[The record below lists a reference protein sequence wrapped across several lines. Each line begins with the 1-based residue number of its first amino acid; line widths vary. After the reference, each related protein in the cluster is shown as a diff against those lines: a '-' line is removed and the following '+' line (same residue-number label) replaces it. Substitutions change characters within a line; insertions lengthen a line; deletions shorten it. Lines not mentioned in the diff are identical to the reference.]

1 MDAISA
7 LTKYKIIEKIGEG
20 GMGVVY
26 KAEDLAL
33 LRTVAIKT
41 ISKQGQRSLGA
52 ETRFVRE
59 ARAASSINHPNI
71 VTVYEIGETDEYAYI
86 VMEYVE
92 GESLRQ
98 LIARRALQGAAVLDI
113 ALQICDALAEAH
125 RQGVIHRDI
134 KPENI
139 VRTERG
145 RVKLLDFGLAK
156 AIERS
161 MPDDSGRTVA
171 ENLTESGVVMGTLSY
186 MSPEQLRG
194 QPLDPRTDMFSFG
207 IVLCEMITGK
217 LPFSGAN
224 SFEVA
229 ASILKEEPSE
239 IKEVPEGLN
248 RGIIALVGRLLEKDR
263 AKRYASFDVVKQ
275 ALESLRDNLGEL
287 TMELPPSQRSD
298 RTSQAQ
304 SAQSRTKSPP
314 TVLVLPL
321 ETVGSEE
328 GGSFLGVGLAHAIT
342 TDLAKIGG
350 LSVLSKAAG
359 AGRIDV
365 AGHGAREL
373 AHELGATILLEGEIL
388 RAGAMIGVMAR
399 LTDAETGHVIWG
411 EQFRGD
417 AGDLFSM
424 QDAVCEGV
432 AEALKLS
439 ISSEVRDQIARP
451 ATRNM
456 DAFEFY
462 SKGRAFLERREVKEN
477 IDFAVQMFEE
487 ALKLDR
493 DFALAQAG
501 LGEAFWHKYEATHEG
516 TWVDRAISASNS
528 ALVLDPNQAQ
538 VHISLGIIYH
548 GTGKI
553 ERAIEEFERA
563 IQLQPMSDAAHRWL
577 GRCYTQEGEMERA
590 INYFQKAIHLRPGYW
605 ENYSRL
611 GSCYY
616 TFGRYLDATEQ
627 FRRMITIQPDNYLG
641 YDNLGAMYIYL
652 GNYEEA
658 VAMHRRAIAIY
669 PNHRSSSNLGT
680 AYFYLGRYEEAIAAY
695 NTAIG
700 LNPRD
705 DLYYGNL
712 GDAYLRVGR
721 EQDAHAQFQV
731 ASDLLKEHLRISQ
744 DNAQLLGRLAICQ
757 AKLQLKEEARASI
770 KRAITLEPR
779 NTTLMYQDAVVYTL
793 VGDIDKALE
802 SLSQALAHGYSRS
815 EAERDPDL
823 EAVRNRP
830 EYKVLLA

>member
-7 LTKYKIIEKIGEG
+7 LTKYKIIEKLGEG

-41 ISKQGQRSLGA
+41 ISKQGRRSQDA
-52 ETRFVRE
+52 ETRFLRE

-71 VTVYEIGETDEYAYI
+71 VTVYEIGETDQHAYI

-92 GESLRQ
+92 GESLRD
-98 LIARRALQGAAVLDI
+98 LITRRGLDGAAVLDI
-113 ALQICDALAEAH
+113 SFQICDALSEAH

-139 VRTERG
+139 LRTERG

-161 MPDDSGRTVA
+161 LPDDSGKTVA

-194 QPLDPRTDMFSFG
+194 QPLDHRTDLFSFG

-217 LPFSGAN
+217 LPFAGAN
-224 SFEVA
+224 SFEIA
-229 ASILKEEPSE
+229 ASILKEAPRMIE
-239 IKEVPEGLN
+239 EVPEGLN
-248 RGIIALVGRLLEKDR
+248 RGITAIVDRLLEKGR
-263 AKRYASFDVVKQ
+263 ANRYASFETLKQ
-275 ALESLRDNLGEL
+275 ALESLQLDFGEHTL
-287 TMELPPSQRSD
+287 ELKQSQGNVGA
-298 RTSQAQ
+298 SQG
-304 SAQSRTKSPP
+304 SSGHSRIKSPP

-328 GGSFLGVGLAHAIT
+328 GGSFIGVGLAHAIT

-359 AGRIDV
+359 AGRVDV
-365 AGHGAREL
+365 AGRGAREL
-373 AHELGATILLEGEIL
+373 AHELGATILLEGEIM
-388 RAGAMIGVMAR
+388 RAGQMIGVMAR
-399 LTDAETGHVIWG
+399 LTDAKTGRVIWG

-417 AGDLFSM
+417 AADLFSI
-424 QDAVCEGV
+424 QDAVCDGV
-432 AEALKLS
+432 AAALKLS
-439 ISSEVRDQIARP
+439 VSSDERDQTARP
-451 ATRNM
+451 ATIDI

-477 IDFAVQMFEE
+477 IDFAIQMFEE

-501 LGEAFWHKYEATHEG
+501 AGEAYWHKYEATLERE
-516 TWVDRAISASNS
+516 WVDRAIAASDS
-528 ALVLDPNQAQ
+528 ALRLDPRQAQ
-538 VHISLGIIYH
+538 VHISLGIIHH
-548 GTGKI
+548 GTGKMGK
-553 ERAIEEFERA
+553 AIEEFERA
-563 IQLQPMSDAAHRWL
+563 IELQPMSDAAHRWL
-577 GRCYTQEGEMERA
+577 GRCYTQEGDMERA
-590 INYFQKAIHLRPGYW
+590 IAYFDKSIQLRPGYW

-611 GSCYY
+611 GFCYY
-616 TFGRYLDATEQ
+616 TFGHYVEAAEQ
-627 FRRMITIQPDNYLG
+627 YRRMITIQPDNYLG

-652 GNYEEA
+652 GHYEDA
-658 VAMHRRAIAIY
+658 VTMQQRAIEIY
-669 PNHRSSSNLGT
+669 PNHRSYSNQGT
-680 AYFYLGRYEEAIAAY
+680 AYFFLGRYEEAIAAY
-695 NTAIG
+695 NTAIS

-712 GDAYLRVGR
+712 GDAYSRVGR
-721 EQDAHAQFQV
+721 EQDAHEQFRL
-731 ASDLLKEHLRISQ
+731 ASDLLKEHLRINQ
-744 DNAQLLGRLAICQ
+744 DDAQLLGRLAICQ
-757 AKLQLKEEARASI
+757 AKLRLQPEARASVS
-770 KRAITLEPR
+770 RAISLEPR
-779 NTTLMYQDAVVYTL
+779 NTTLMYQKAVVYAL
-793 VGDIDKALE
+793 IGENERALE
-802 SLSQALAHGYSRS
+802 YLSEALAHGYSRS

-823 EAVRNRP
+823 EALRGRI
-830 EYKVLLA
+830 EYKALFT